1 MPQVNGRQEITV
13 LGGTGFLGGR
23 VVRHLAARR
32 VAVRVAARHAER
44 RNPSVGG
51 EPRSLRFVRTDIND
65 DASVQAAVTGAIG
78 VVNAVSLYA
87 ERGRASFH
95 AIHVEAA
102 ARLAKHARDAGVER
116 LVHVSGIGADP
127 QSSSSYI
134 RSRGEGEEAVRAAFP
149 AATIVRPAV
158 MFGPGDSFVTPLTD
172 LVRRLPMFPLFG
184 QGLTRL
190 QPVSVED
197 VAEAIA
203 RALTAPKPDRV
214 YELAGPRVYTYRD
227 LIRVIADR
235 VGARPV
241 LVSVPRGAW
250 QTLGFLVEMM
260 PRPLITRSQVELMA
274 IDNVAS
280 PECPGFGNLGMAPR
294 PIDSMWSE
302 RRVESDD

>member
-1 MPQVNGRQEITV
+1 MRQVNELDEITV
-13 LGGTGFLGGR
+13 FGGTGFLGQH
-23 VVRHLAARR
+23 VLRHLAARR

-44 RNPSVGG
+44 RRASVGG
-51 EPRSLRFVRTDIND
+51 EPSSLKFVRTDVND
-65 DASVQAAVTGAIG
+65 DASVRAAVAGAIG

-87 ERGRASFH
+87 ERGRESFH

-102 ARLAKHARDAGVER
+102 ARVARHARNAGVER
-116 LVHVSGIGADP
+116 FVHVSGIGADP

-134 RSRGEGEEAVRAAFP
+134 RSRGEGEEAVRTAFP

-172 LVRRLPMFPLFG
+172 LVRRFPVFPLFG

-203 RALTAPKPDRV
+203 RALTAPKADRV
-214 YELAGPRVYTYRD
+214 YELGGPRIYTYRD
-227 LIRVIADR
+227 LIRTIADR
-235 VGARPV
+235 GGARPI

-250 QTLGFLVEMM
+250 ETLGFLMEMM
-260 PRPLITRSQVELMA
+260 PRPLVTRSQVELMA

-280 PECPGFGNLGMAPR
+280 PECPGFGNLGMEPR

-302 RRVESDD
+302 RRAESDG